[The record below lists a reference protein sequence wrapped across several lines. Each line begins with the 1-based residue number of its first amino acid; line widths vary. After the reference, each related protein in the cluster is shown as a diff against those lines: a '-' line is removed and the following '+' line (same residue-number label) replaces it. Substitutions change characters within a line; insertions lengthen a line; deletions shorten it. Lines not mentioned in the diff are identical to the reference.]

1 MIRVLMFTIILML
14 ATISYANSQE
24 DSHKDDVSKKLEMS
38 HWEKE
43 DCKKTSNAAGVLL
56 YFSGELLEESDK
68 KRNSGNEEGAD
79 EDFKGAYAL
88 SKIAANYAKTFETFC
103 KK

>member
-1 MIRVLMFTIILML
+1 MFAIVFML

-24 DSHKDDVSKKLEMS
+24 DNHKDDVSKQLEMS
-38 HWEKE
+38 DWEKE
-43 DCKKTSNAAGVLL
+43 GFKKISNAAGVLL

-68 KRNSGNEEGAD
+68 KRNSGNEEGED

-88 SKIAANYAKTFETFC
+88 PEIAANYAKDFEVFC